1 MPTLI
6 PETGLPVANA
16 NSYATL
22 EYIRQ
27 YAADRGIE
35 LNDDD
40 EIVSSNAIRA
50 MDYIATFARHFQGVR
65 TFTEQ
70 LLDWP
75 RTGVV
80 VDSIEYAVDYM
91 PSQLAQAQAAA
102 VIQIHNGV
110 DLLPTIQGPQV
121 KVERLGPMAF
131 EYFSQRGLEPVSVP
145 VIDNIL
151 APLLAYQAVLS
162 SRRI

>member
-6 PETGLPVANA
+6 PETGAPTANA

-27 YAADRGIE
+27 YALDRGIE

-40 EIVSSNAIRA
+40 DVVSSNAIRA

-65 TFTEQ
+65 TFVEQ

-75 RTGVV
+75 RTGVI
-80 VDSIEYAVDYM
+80 VDGIEYTVDYM
-91 PSQLAQAQAAA
+91 PVQLAQAQAAA
-102 VIQIHNGV
+102 VIQIHNGIE
-110 DLLPTIQGPQV
+110 LLPTTQGPQV
-121 KVERLGPMAF
+121 KVERLGPMSF
-131 EYFSQRGLEPVSVP
+131 EYFSQRGLEPVTVP
-145 VIDNIL
+145 IIDNIL
-151 APLLAYQAVLS
+151 APLLAYQAVLA